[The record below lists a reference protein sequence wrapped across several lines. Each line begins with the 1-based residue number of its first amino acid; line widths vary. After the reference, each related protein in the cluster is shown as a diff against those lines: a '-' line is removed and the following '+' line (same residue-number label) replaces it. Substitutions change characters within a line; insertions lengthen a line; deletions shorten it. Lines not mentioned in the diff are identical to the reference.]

1 MSTRELQAIQRV
13 SKSFKVLST
22 EILTKKTEQEVR
34 YFRVLLKHSEFITK
48 INGFVAF
55 ALHPCPKEIKYELKW
70 NPKKMENLFLSNK
83 VGLLFHVDHRCGCG
97 AGDAWINR
105 EACDYL
111 CGYFENFGPKMY
123 WWTPGVPFDEVKY
136 WRNFPAEVVYYK
148 PWEQNR

>member
-22 EILTKKTEQEVR
+22 EILTKKREQEVR

-105 EACDYL
+105 EARYVHYL
-111 CGYFENFGPKMY
+111 LFEMIATVGGWFCPCLCIVSY
-123 WWTPGVPFDEVKY
+123 
-136 WRNFPAEVVYYK
+136 
-148 PWEQNR
+148 